1 MLWRRLGWASQTSGR
16 EGRAG
21 LGVIGHSRRLCPL
34 TRLSAKPASH
44 PSRRES
50 GVCLLRKKR
59 VRPDTYIGSG
69 VHPGES
75 GAMLSKSVA
84 TQMLTKQAAAWNTM
98 SAGGDAPKMPCA
110 SAYPTTTKNLRIE
123 VRQAFAPCTASPQ
136 AESWEECNEGAHATL
151 RPETELLQWCK
162 SLRTVDSEVC
172 DCVVLHQVR
181 LD

>member
-1 MLWRRLGWASQTSGR
+1 MVLPA
-16 EGRAG
+16 
-21 LGVIGHSRRLCPL
+21 L
-34 TRLSAKPASH
+34 TRALAAPWLGEPDKRTRGQGWVGRHRSFAPAVPADKAICEASF
-44 PSRRES
+44 PPFKE
-50 GVCLLRKKR
+50 GVWCVSPAKKR
-59 VRPDTYIGSG
+59 VRPDTYMGSG

-84 TQMLTKQAAAWNTM
+84 TQMSTKQAAAWNTM

-151 RPETELLQWCK
+151 RPETELLQWRK
-162 SLRTVDSEVC
+162 SLRTVV
-172 DCVVLHQVR
+172 
-181 LD
+181 